1 MAIAESAG
9 APFDMARVVGR
20 TFSVIKN
27 NLITFC
33 VLSLVVA
40 IPYLAVTWNSAQLS
54 AGLFRA
60 GQINSN
66 AMTFVAISWF
76 IYLLSTFLLQATVIH
91 ATVAYLNQKPA
102 SVVNCL
108 ATGLSSL
115 LQLVLIAVLMFLALI
130 AGMMLL
136 VIPGIILAIMWFV
149 AVPACVVER
158 TGVIGAFRRSREL
171 TRGHRWV
178 IFGLYV
184 VFLIFSIGFAVA
196 LQTPSTVEDAFSA
209 AYNPSVMQIAISVIV
224 TTITSTVG
232 STLVASIYY
241 ELRQIKEGI
250 GPEALA
256 SVFD

>member
-1 MAIAESAG
+1 MAIADSA
-9 APFDMARVVGR
+9 ATHFDIGRVVGR

-27 NLITFC
+27 NLITFGA
-33 VLSLVVA
+33 LSLIVA
-40 IPYLAVTWNSAQLS
+40 LPYLAVTWNSARFR
-54 AGLFRA
+54 AGLFRD
-60 GQINSN
+60 GRFDSD
-66 AMTFVAISWF
+66 AMTFVAVSWF

-91 ATVAYLNQKPA
+91 ATVAYLNEKPA
-102 SVVNCL
+102 PVASCL

-115 LQLVLIAVLMFLALI
+115 LQLILITVLMFSALI
-130 AGMMLL
+130 AGMMLF

-171 TRGHRWV
+171 TRGHRWA

-184 VFLIFSIGFAVA
+184 VFLIFSIGLAAA
-196 LQTPSTVEDAFSA
+196 LQTPTTVEGAVSA
-209 AYNPSVMQIAISVIV
+209 AANPSIAQISISVTV
-224 TTITSTVG
+224 TTFTSTVG

-241 ELRQIKEGI
+241 ELRQIKDGI